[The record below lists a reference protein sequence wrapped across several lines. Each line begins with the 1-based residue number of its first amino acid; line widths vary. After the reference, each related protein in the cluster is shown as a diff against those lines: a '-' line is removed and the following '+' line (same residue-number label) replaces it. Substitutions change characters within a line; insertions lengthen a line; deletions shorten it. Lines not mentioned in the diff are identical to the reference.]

1 VHLAKLILVLA
12 ESALE
17 TVPEALWGHPEV
29 RRDARERGLSPS
41 EVLLDRSYHHRAM
54 KCLKD
59 AYKRGRPDIVH
70 FSLLNA
76 LETPLCE
83 EGFLRVYVHTVQDLI
98 LEFDPGVRLPR
109 NYMRFKGLMEQL
121 FKVGRVPPEGKALVV
136 LRKGSLADLR
146 NELKPDMVIGFSSRG
161 SLKPLHTITSGLS
174 CLKSVMMVI
183 GCFPHGEFKEE
194 NMNLF
199 DSCYAIYPKSLN
211 AWVVVARL
219 IYEVEKSIGLS

>member
-1 VHLAKLILVLA
+1 MHLAKLILVLA

-29 RRDARERGLSPS
+29 RRDARGRGLSPS
-41 EVLLDRSYHHRAM
+41 EILLDRSYHHRAM
-54 KCLKD
+54 KRLKD
-59 AYKRGRPDIVH
+59 AHKRGRPDIVH

-83 EGFLRVYVHTVQDLI
+83 KGLLRVYVHTIQDLI
-98 LEFDPGVRLPR
+98 LEFDPSVRLPR

-121 FKVGRVPPEGKALVV
+121 FKIGKVPPKGKALVI
-136 LRKGSLADLR
+136 LRKGSLADLK
-146 NELKPDMVIGFSSRG
+146 NELKPDVVIGFSSGG
-161 SLKPLHTITSGLS
+161 SLKPLHTVISDLS
-174 CLKSVMMVI
+174 HLENVMVVV

-194 NMNLF
+194 NMKLF
-199 DSCYAIYPKSLN
+199 DFCYSIYPKSLN

-219 IYEVEKSIGLS
+219 IYEVEKSIGLN